1 MARMKTAEGSN
12 RRGVVATRLMTAVLT
27 LLLGAAQGCFLFGG
41 SSDSEDIE
49 NRIIPTTAE
58 YTPGTIGVGE
68 DDAIGA
74 TVRPEDVPVE
84 SPRPTGLRPAGD
96 KLLVVYFDFD
106 RSEVRPDQLERI
118 DVNLRYLRDT
128 PKAKVLVEGHCDE
141 RGTTEYNFVLG
152 EKRARSVADYFI
164 SNGIAEDRIQI
175 LSKGEEYPVASGRD
189 EEAWAKNRRV
199 EFKFFD

>member
-1 MARMKTAEGSN
+1 MARTKTTEGSN
-12 RRGVVATRLMTAVLT
+12 RRGVVATRLMTAMLT
-27 LLLGAAQGCFLFGG
+27 LLLGAAQGCFLFGR

-49 NRIIPTTAE
+49 NRVIPTSAD
-58 YTPGTIGVGE
+58 YRPGTIGEGE

-74 TVRPEDVPVE
+74 TIRPEDVPDE

-96 KLLVVYFDFD
+96 KMLVVYFDFD

-152 EKRARSVADYFI
+152 ERRARSVAEYFI
-164 SNGIAEDRIQI
+164 GNGIAEDRIQI
-175 LSKGEEYPVASGRD
+175 LSKGEEYAAVPGKT